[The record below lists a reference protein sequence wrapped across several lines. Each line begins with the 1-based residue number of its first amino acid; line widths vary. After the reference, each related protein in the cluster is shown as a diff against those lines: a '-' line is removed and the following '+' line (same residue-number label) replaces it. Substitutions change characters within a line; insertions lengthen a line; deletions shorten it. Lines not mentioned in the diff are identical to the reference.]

1 MSRNGRVWLEHSRS
15 SLYDAGDTAELTFI
29 IGTSW
34 EVFTMLRSTRSPRP
48 ELEYSAGPTNSGLSS
63 HSMDKAVNV
72 HSHSYPA
79 ASTSYY
85 NSGRALVL
93 ELEMKARQSACGY
106 GRV

>member
-48 ELEYSAGPTNSGLSS
+48 ELEYSAGQPGGWT
-63 HSMDKAVNV
+63 
-72 HSHSYPA
+72 Y
-79 ASTSYY
+79 
-85 NSGRALVL
+85 
-93 ELEMKARQSACGY
+93 E
-106 GRV
+106 